1 MVTFK
6 INNSKGKVPAIQSF
20 LRCLSRIKSMKKKEV
35 GSGVGSGSG
44 SPTLLIVNILIISET
59 VALGIL

>member
-6 INNSKGKVPAIQSF
+6 IKNSTGKVPAIQSF
-20 LRCLSRIKSMKKKEV
+20 LRFLSRMKSMKKEV
-35 GSGVGSGSG
+35 GTGVGSGSG

-59 VALGIL
+59 VSLGIL